1 MKSLLIKQ
9 ISQDYNI
16 NPKAL
21 KRFVKDSGIKP
32 KQATRLQALEVL
44 LFNSSDLFYCRADD
58 FAIEYLD
65 ISLIMKLIKEIEDLK
80 VVHYE
85 KY

>member
-21 KRFVKDSGIKP
+21 KRFVAYIG
-32 KQATRLQALEVL
+32 ATGQ
-44 LFNSSDLFYCRADD
+44 
-58 FAIEYLD
+58 
-65 ISLIMKLIKEIEDLK
+65 
-80 VVHYE
+80 
-85 KY
+85 

>member
-9 ISQDYNI
+9 ISRDYNI
-16 NPKAL
+16 NSKAL
-21 KRFVKDSGIKP
+21 KSFVRDSGLKP
-32 KQATRLQALEVL
+32 KKASRLQVLEVL
-44 LFNSSDLFYCRADD
+44 LFNSSDLFYCRYDD

-80 VVHYE
+80 VVA
-85 KY
+85 

>member
-21 KRFVKDSGIKP
+21 KRFVKDSGLGMTP
-32 KQATRLQALEVL
+32 K
-44 LFNSSDLFYCRADD
+44 
-58 FAIEYLD
+58 
-65 ISLIMKLIKEIEDLK
+65 K
-80 VVHYE
+80 
-85 KY
+85 